1 MYENIKKLII
11 LQNPEFDG
19 INIIEEGDY
28 PSGVYYFKFEN
39 GKEVRVDPYGLIDD
53 ILGLILKTK

>member
-1 MYENIKKLII
+1 MENIRTLIR
-11 LQNPEFDG
+11 LQHPELAD